1 MTLKKPTSRSPRSLA
16 RKDATPAQGAKL
28 GSRDTTNRTS
38 RTRSAAVKDLG
49 VARAL
54 RARFNTV
61 IERVIETADPAML
74 ERAVAAPTDLGAV
87 ARAISES
94 ATSLASVA
102 ELDPLA
108 AAYAR
113 GAEQKAQLLKACGG
127 TLSVNEVATLLGV
140 SRQAIDK
147 RRREG
152 KLIAV
157 PKGADFA
164 YPAIQFEDGA
174 VVPGLQKLLAELESA
189 SWVALQFLM
198 APSEQLSGH
207 SPLQVLKSGTE
218 EERRTMLRMARIQAG
233 DGFG

>member
-1 MTLKKPTSRSPRSLA
+1 MTSKKSARRAPRPVTD
-16 RKDATPAQGAKL
+16 KDAAAPQKPKSRPRAARTPGK
-28 GSRDTTNRTS
+28 GP
-38 RTRSAAVKDLG
+38 SAAVKDLA

-54 RARFNTV
+54 RERFATV
-61 IERVIETADPAML
+61 IERVIATADPAML

-113 GAEQKAQLLKACGG
+113 GAEQKAQLLKDCGG

-140 SRQAIDK
+140 SRQAVDK

-152 KLIAV
+152 KLIAL
-157 PKGADFA
+157 PKGADFV
-164 YPAIQFEDGA
+164 YPAAQFDDGA
-174 VVPGLQKLLAELESA
+174 VVAGLPQLLAQLESA

-198 APSEQLSGH
+198 AASKQLNGR
-207 SPLQVLKSGTE
+207 SPLHVLKSGAE
-218 EERRTMLRMARIQAG
+218 HERRTLLRMARIQAS